1 MYREWVV
8 VCVKGAGK
16 ANHSHSAPHGY
27 LPPNKDRTRAF
38 PITCCWISLP
48 CCTGT
53 RRPRDRQASSGSD
66 PSGWRRLRELFLPKL
81 IYSVTLMALRLGK
94 CSRVS
99 IHYRFRPVYHQL
111 CTINCSSPWPIHPG
125 RGISELL
132 KLGVAD
138 TLVDYRQPGSP
149 GTRTDMEVSMATIIS
164 YAPHHCCPEPKWH
177 PTSSKNFNRMN
188 ADWPPLR
195 YEHSDMSTLRT
206 GSLVSASSKWL
217 DRSHK
222 FIFRLHKGSPLASG
236 FRVRLE
242 AMWFKGVFDWDP
254 LPAEQYGEWIP
265 RAERHGGGEMRVV
278 ILALQVTACGHVLK
292 SKRLFKYVSHF

>member
-16 ANHSHSAPHGY
+16 ANHSHSTPHGY

-38 PITCCWISLP
+38 PITCWLITVP
-48 CCTGT
+48 CCTET
-53 RRPRDRQASSGSD
+53 RKPRDSQASSSSG

-99 IHYRFRPVYHQL
+99 IHYHFQPVYHQL
-111 CTINCSSPWPIHPG
+111 CTINCSSPRLIHPG

-149 GTRTDMEVSMATIIS
+149 HTQTNMEVSMATIIS
-164 YAPHHCCPEPKWH
+164 YIPHHCCPESKGH
-177 PTSSKNFNRMN
+177 QISSNNLNSINGRL
-188 ADWPPLR
+188 ATTAWTLR
-195 YEHSDMSTLRT
+195 YVNSQERDLSLFGSYLSGWT
-206 GSLVSASSKWL
+206 G
-217 DRSHK
+217 
-222 FIFRLHKGSPLASG
+222 
-236 FRVRLE
+236 
-242 AMWFKGVFDWDP
+242 
-254 LPAEQYGEWIP
+254 
-265 RAERHGGGEMRVV
+265 
-278 ILALQVTACGHVLK
+278 VTDL
-292 SKRLFKYVSHF
+292 

>member
-1 MYREWVV
+1 
-8 VCVKGAGK
+8 
-16 ANHSHSAPHGY
+16 
-27 LPPNKDRTRAF
+27 
-38 PITCCWISLP
+38 
-48 CCTGT
+48 
-53 RRPRDRQASSGSD
+53 
-66 PSGWRRLRELFLPKL
+66 
-81 IYSVTLMALRLGK
+81 MALRLGK

-254 LPAEQYGEWIP
+254 LPQSSMENGFLGQKGMGEGRCGWLSWPCKSQPVDTCLRAKGYLSMSLAFKGEMQEGKWQKKQNPESKENEWILKLTNLLCVSFQEVSGGEEGRVWSGRP
-265 RAERHGGGEMRVV
+265 VPGVSPGRHGVSVYRN
-278 ILALQVTACGHVLK
+278 QVK
-292 SKRLFKYVSHF
+292 KN